1 MYYYFKYYKKKGIIR
16 NIIKGY
22 IGNEELTYM
31 IKEYTDVTEA
41 VNTDN
46 KILVTDVS
54 GLELIKS
61 EVSDA
66 YCEFLRNTS
75 KEKWTISIIIMP
87 KSIIGSY
94 QLKKFIKNSGINP
107 ILVNNS
113 REAINV
119 IKSYKGSTYQNCI

>member
-75 KEKWTISIIIMP
+75 KEKWIISIIIMP

>member
-31 IKEYTDVTEA
+31 IKEYIDVIQTM
-41 VNTDN
+41 NTHN
-46 KILVTDVS
+46 KILVMDVS
-54 GLELIKS
+54 DLELVKS
-61 EVSDA
+61 EVSDT

-75 KEKWTISIIIMP
+75 KEEWTINIIIMP

-94 QLKKFIKNSGINP
+94 QIKKFIKNSGINP

-119 IKSYKGSTYQNCI
+119 IKNYKGSTYQNCI